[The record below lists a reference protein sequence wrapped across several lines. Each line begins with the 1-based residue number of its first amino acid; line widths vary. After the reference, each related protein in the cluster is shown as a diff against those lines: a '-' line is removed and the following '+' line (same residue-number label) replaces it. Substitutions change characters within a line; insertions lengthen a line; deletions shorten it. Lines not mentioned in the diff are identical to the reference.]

1 MNAYEL
7 EQLRSQ
13 VNRNSI
19 NDIEM
24 TRSIKHLIESNQE
37 MIKRIKQLNAQVEWL
52 SRRVDSLSMQ
62 TKESNVI
69 QVAPA
74 ATVTSPSR
82 VAPAATVTSPSRVV
96 ALAPPFTEE
105 AALRIPKP
113 FGLNPVA
120 DLNNYCTTHLKVKPE
135 YRHTTLFSAG
145 PHKIEVWLGNYKL
158 AEYTDPQKQ
167 KAKNISASIGLG
179 ELNRFRDN
187 LDQLAK
193 DIYA

>member
-24 TRSIKHLIESNQE
+24 TRSIKHLTESNQE
-37 MIKRIKQLNAQVEWL
+37 MIKCIKQLNAQVEWL
-52 SRRVDSLSMQ
+52 SRRVDSLSLQ

-82 VAPAATVTSPSRVV
+82 VVAPAAIVTSPSRVV
-96 ALAPPFTEE
+96 
-105 AALRIPKP
+105 IPKP

-135 YRHTTLFSAG
+135 YRHTALFSAG

-179 ELNRFRDN
+179 ELNRFRDS

>member
-1 MNAYEL
+1 
-7 EQLRSQ
+7 
-13 VNRNSI
+13 
-19 NDIEM
+19 
-24 TRSIKHLIESNQE
+24 
-37 MIKRIKQLNAQVEWL
+37 
-52 SRRVDSLSMQ
+52 
-62 TKESNVI
+62 VI
-69 QVAPA
+69 QVAPPAAAVTSPSRVAPAATVTSPSRVAPA

-135 YRHTTLFSAG
+135 YRHTALFSAG